1 MIRVK
6 STNGQIHTSSL
17 LVVLLLNIIILAMVF
32 AGIAAILN
40 ISFLK
45 SIGLLLLT
53 GFAISGVE
61 SVSDTGEKLIKNLR
75 NKCTKYTQNDEN
87 D

>member
-1 MIRVK
+1 MIRLK
-6 STNGQIHTSSL
+6 ASNGQIHTSSL

-32 AGIAAILN
+32 AGISASLN

-61 SVSDTGEKLIKNLR
+61 SVTDTGEKLIKNLK